1 MGTSTLEKN
10 IIPQLGVSELWL
22 VVFHATTSLRSF
34 SVSSAPFRDSTTP
47 FTAQRFPLPPRVP
60 LPVHFVK
67 RIWSRESQ
75 NNVQWTL
82 LYHPWSGYEEKGIW
96 PSGGKKGGR
105 ADRTCRHFVCWG
117 RKKKGAVHANR
128 VFCGRRAR
136 CVHKEP
142 ADGSRWPTVTPE
154 EMHPY
159 NNDILP
165 HKAPCVLVAT
175 HGHMSERRP
184 SISSHSVAL
193 TLSAP
198 IAHLLFCVAF
208 QHRALSLCISCQR
221 FRICLWRRYLKAF
234 HPCAGIFVAH
244 FRETGSG
251 DWVIHVG
258 GRSVTS
264 GCRGS
269 SWKML
274 TTVQMSVTVGLLKM
288 MNWNHQIVKCIPRLH
303 RSLQWSE
310 TFDWT
315 REGHSESQPL
325 MDYDS
330 WNRFKNRPPHKMHW
344 LEYSWARQHQTVFGL
359 FQF

>member
-10 IIPQLGVSELWL
+10 IVPPLGVSELWL
-22 VVFHATTSLRSF
+22 VVFHATPSLRSL

-47 FTAQRFPLPPRVP
+47 FTAQRFPLPRRVP

-117 RKKKGAVHANR
+117 REKKKKR
-128 VFCGRRAR
+128 GRGMLIEFSAR

-142 ADGSRWPTVTPE
+142 ADGSRWLTVTPE

-198 IAHLLFCVAF
+198 NRSLAPLCRRWNIELF
-208 QHRALSLCISCQR
+208 LCASFCQC
-221 FRICLWRRYLKAF
+221 FRICLRRGIFATF
-234 HPCAGIFVAH
+234 HPRAGIFVAY
-244 FRETGSG
+244 FRETGSD

-258 GRSVTS
+258 GRSATG

-274 TTVQMSVTVGLLKM
+274 TAVQMSVTVGLLKM
-288 MNWNHQIVKCIPRLH
+288 MNWNHQIVKRIPSLH
-303 RSLQWSE
+303 GAFQWRVRHLIGQEKDTVKVSL
-310 TFDWT
+310 
-315 REGHSESQPL
+315 
-325 MDYDS
+325 
-330 WNRFKNRPPHKMHW
+330 
-344 LEYSWARQHQTVFGL
+344 
-359 FQF
+359 